1 MLCQAGR
8 RVCRHL
14 QADDPIEL
22 LKSAMKFQIKLLQQ
36 SLTLSK
42 VSVGVARSDWPVQ
55 PSVITKKMEEDMEEK
70 MRWAE
75 AEKGGP

>member
-14 QADDPIEL
+14 QADHPIKL

-55 PSVITKKMEEDMEEK
+55 PSVITKKMEEDREEK
-70 MRWAE
+70 MRSVE

>member
-1 MLCQAGR
+1 M
-8 RVCRHL
+8 CRHL

-36 SLTLSK
+36 SLTLRK

-55 PSVITKKMEEDMEEK
+55 PSVITKKMEEDREEK
-70 MRWAE
+70 MRWVE